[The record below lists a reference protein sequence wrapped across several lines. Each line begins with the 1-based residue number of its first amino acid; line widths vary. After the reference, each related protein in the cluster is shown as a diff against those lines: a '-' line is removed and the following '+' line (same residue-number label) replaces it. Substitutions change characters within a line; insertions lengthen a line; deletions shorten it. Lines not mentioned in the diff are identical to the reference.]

1 MSKLYLKKYNTS
13 TSKCGIFTSGTVN
26 AKEMEGIHMEINE
39 EKFIIANDNGEQ
51 IGDSYESYNEADSV
65 LSDWLIE
72 HDDLDNTTYYEV
84 L

>member
-1 MSKLYLKKYNTS
+1 
-13 TSKCGIFTSGTVN
+13 
-26 AKEMEGIHMEINE
+26 MEINE